1 MSKIDIHTWLLERRD
16 EAATKRNDLHSCIAL
31 RDDEVKSG
39 RVSAEMHMEANKRD
53 LLQAHEQDALSVRY
67 FEAAEE
73 IARGRRIMEHMAKAL
88 KERGQYAPKE

>member
-1 MSKIDIHTWLLERRD
+1 
-16 EAATKRNDLHSCIAL
+16 
-31 RDDEVKSG
+31 
-39 RVSAEMHMEANKRD
+39 MEANKRD